1 MDEFSV
7 LASQEIFESFPEW
20 REFAREES
28 GDDGS
33 TFLVVEIPPLASAD
47 TVHGLWVYT
56 CNQEITIEF
65 DYFHSHFAVWSGDEN
80 ALGEQPAVDF
90 VHGILSDRIAIISW
104 WDKEK
109 FLGSTSAETGQSPE
123 LPNWL
128 TNINRTRVRS
138 WSGKLNSDA
147 EA

>member
-65 DYFHSHFAVWSGDEN
+65 DYFHSHFAFGLEMKTRLESNQPLTLSMVFSVI
-80 ALGEQPAVDF
+80 ALPSSRG
-90 VHGILSDRIAIISW
+90 GIRRNFSVPLVPKLANP
-104 WDKEK
+104 
-109 FLGSTSAETGQSPE
+109 QSCQ
-123 LPNWL
+123 
-128 TNINRTRVRS
+128 I
-138 WSGKLNSDA
+138 G
-147 EA
+147 

>member
-47 TVHGLWVYT
+47 TVAYGSIRATRRSRSNSITFIHILPFGLEMKT
-56 CNQEITIEF
+56 RLESNQPLTLSMVFSVI
-65 DYFHSHFAVWSGDEN
+65 
-80 ALGEQPAVDF
+80 ALPSSRG
-90 VHGILSDRIAIISW
+90 GIRRNFSVPLVPKLANP
-104 WDKEK
+104 
-109 FLGSTSAETGQSPE
+109 QSCQ
-123 LPNWL
+123 
-128 TNINRTRVRS
+128 I
-138 WSGKLNSDA
+138 G
-147 EA
+147 